1 MESNFARSF
10 STAVAVVVALSWRR
24 QAHQAAA
31 APSPAALA
39 SAVPSDRGSARR
51 QRRGAVGVSWAWSSL
66 AYPLSHTAEF
76 SRKVNPCEATGR
88 LPWCQLH
95 SQACEGRCSGSAEVR
110 DKGSRPRPDREKLQA
125 DFRDVRRFERP
136 SIQRMTDAGGEPPW
150 PAVTGEDWLLI
161 PYIRTKTTTTNMT
174 LRAATVT
181 PKPHPCG
188 LP

>member
-1 MESNFARSF
+1 MAQQIGGLGGASACPIASAPASSVSRLMESNFARSF

-51 QRRGAVGVSWAWSSL
+51 QRRAAVGVSWAWSSL

-110 DKGSRPRPDREKLQA
+110 A
-125 DFRDVRRFERP
+125 
-136 SIQRMTDAGGEPPW
+136 
-150 PAVTGEDWLLI
+150 
-161 PYIRTKTTTTNMT
+161 
-174 LRAATVT
+174 RAADLAPIVKSYRRILATFGVSKD
-181 PKPHPCG
+181 PRFNV
-188 LP
+188 